1 MKGTGIFFFEILEYN
16 PDFCQM
22 YVLVLNKKTKITQVY
37 IFYRKLDDAFGLFS
51 SNFRVHNMPQ
61 YKKFTRDRSSVT
73 LYTIK
78 ERANF
83 DKVVIVFSEK
93 R

>member
-1 MKGTGIFFFEILEYN
+1 
-16 PDFCQM
+16 M
-22 YVLVLNKKTKITQVY
+22 YVLVLNKKTKITY
-37 IFYRKLDDAFGLFS
+37 IYFIENSMTPLAAGLFS

-61 YKKFTRDRSSVT
+61 YKKFTRYRSSVT

-83 DKVVIVFSEK
+83 DKVVLVFSEK